1 MYETENRRKTGRVS
15 CISYR
20 SGTALL
26 EPVPPPTLIDPESDD
41 PYERR
46 RELARRVVAAFEED
60 EGSLPYGV
68 AILWRR
74 RRNSEA
80 VAA

>member
-1 MYETENRRKTGRVS
+1 MSSYDSSATAQLHQTS
-15 CISYR
+15 PYR

-26 EPVPPPTLIDPESDD
+26 EPVPPPTLIDPASDD

-46 RELARRVVAAFEED
+46 RELARRVVAAFQED
-60 EGSLPYGV
+60 DGALPYGV

-74 RRNSEA
+74 RRDSEA